1 MTDHR
6 SVIRCI
12 DNRHNYQANLTY
24 VNTDALRF
32 NITVEIPHYFAH
44 SHRGNKKY
52 AHSSSLGKPTSRV
65 ERCGA
70 KLEQTYESDKLSD
83 TGKQYIRQKV

>member
-6 SVIRCI
+6 SVFRCI

-32 NITVEIPHYFAH
+32 NITVEIPHYF
-44 SHRGNKKY
+44 